1 MPEPDFDKRGGL
13 LPAIAQDVRTGQVL
27 MVAYMNREAWRHT
40 LATGKATY
48 WSTSRNALWVKGETS
63 GHVQHVRELLVDCDA
78 DAVLLRAEVVAA
90 PELVYAETSLRATR
104 WVLVV
109 AGDSQVKTPEDLR
122 GKRVATE
129 LVGYTRRWFAERNVD
144 VHIEFSWGATEAKVA
159 EGLVDAIVEVTE
171 TGSTIRAHGL
181 RIVCETFES
190 VPTLN
195 ANRAARTVPRKREK
209 IDELALL
216 LAGALRAEAQV
227 GLKMN
232 VPRDR
237 LQDVIAL
244 VPAIT
249 APTVSPLYGT
259 EWFAFESVIAEA
271 TVRELIPKLLRA
283 GAVGIIEYP
292 LNKIVG

>member
-78 DAVLLRAEVVAA
+78 DAVLLRVEQVGGVACH
-90 PELVYAETSLRATR
+90 EGYASCFFRRVEGEDWPVR
-104 WVLVV
+104 
-109 AGDSQVKTPEDLR
+109 KPEDLR
-122 GKRVATE
+122 GKRIATE

-181 RIVCETFES
+181 RIVCELFES
-190 VPTLN
+190 VPQLI
-195 ANRAARTVPRKREK
+195 ANRAAWSVPWKREK
-209 IDELALL
+209 IEQIALL

-237 LQDVIAL
+237 LQDR
-244 VPAIT
+244 
-249 APTVSPLYGT
+249 S
-259 EWFAFESVIAEA
+259 
-271 TVRELIPKLLRA
+271 
-283 GAVGIIEYP
+283 
-292 LNKIVG
+292 